1 MKTLSYIREIK
12 DINNLQDETVDNSI
26 IIKANYKRLWHILL
40 DKNMKK
46 KDLAKKSSHNC

>member
-1 MKTLSYIREIK
+1 MKG
-12 DINNLQDETVDNSI
+12 VF

-46 KDLAKKSSHNC
+46 KDLAKLADHINCLEGIPSSCRDVFVENSAR